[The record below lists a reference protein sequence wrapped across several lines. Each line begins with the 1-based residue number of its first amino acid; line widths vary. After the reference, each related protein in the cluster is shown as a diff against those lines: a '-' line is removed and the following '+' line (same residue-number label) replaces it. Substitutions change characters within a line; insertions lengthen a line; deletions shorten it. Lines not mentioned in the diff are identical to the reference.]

1 MYNLNLAYGK
11 ELRTLVQTEID
22 RLKDNLA
29 NGLSTPDYESY
40 KHTVGKIAGLTA
52 VLEMCEEVETILSKK
67 Y

>member
-1 MYNLNLAYGK
+1 MYNLNSAFEK
-11 ELRTLVQTEID
+11 ELRTLVQAEID

-40 KHTVGKIAGLTA
+40 KHTVGKIAGLAA
-52 VLEMCEEVETILSKK
+52 VLEMCEEVQTTLSKK